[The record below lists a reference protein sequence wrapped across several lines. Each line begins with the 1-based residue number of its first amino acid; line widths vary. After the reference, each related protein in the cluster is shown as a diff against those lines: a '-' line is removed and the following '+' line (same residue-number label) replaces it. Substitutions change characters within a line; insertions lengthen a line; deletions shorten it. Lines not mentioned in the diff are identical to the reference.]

1 VRSAFAETWSE
12 FLADK
17 PFPESVTHDE
27 DLLAQYKSCL
37 MALRAVEDKTYM
49 GAGIASPSVPWGEA
63 VTADEPKG
71 YGYNFVWSRDLYQV
85 FTVFEA
91 LDDLRTAT
99 DALQY
104 IFEYQQDDEGFI
116 PQNTYVNGLTRWG
129 GEQID
134 NISFPLIMAYQLAES
149 GVDFGAVEYDYIN
162 VKRSGDYVARNG
174 PATAQERWEEE
185 AGYSPSSIAAEIAG
199 LVSAADLAVD
209 EGKPEDALPWLALA
223 DEWTDRVEEWTATET
238 GTDLHTHTPYYVRV
252 TRDGNPEA
260 GHLRTLANAGPT
272 LDERE
277 IIDGGFLELTR
288 LGIKPYDDEVIE
300 NSLVEVDET
309 IRVDTPQGPAF
320 YRYNGD
326 GYGERSEEAEGAPWS
341 VQTKGKGRLWPIF
354 TGERGEYEL
363 LAGTDEGPL
372 APQSLLETMAG
383 FANSGRMIAEQVWDR
398 HIENDYN
405 WDIGE
410 GTGAATPLAWSMAQF
425 IRLAHGIDA
434 GEPVEQPTAV
444 ADRYLDGDRGQA
456 PELRAET
463 RIVDDKLRVTGETDG
478 ELVAVKVTTD
488 SVVAEVEDGEFE
500 LTIPIGKGEI
510 PVTVAAASDTDLRQ
524 AATTV
529 ERFTI

>member
-1 VRSAFAETWSE
+1 
-12 FLADK
+12 
-17 PFPESVTHDE
+17 
-27 DLLAQYKSCL
+27 
-37 MALRAVEDKTYM
+37 
-49 GAGIASPSVPWGEA
+49 
-63 VTADEPKG
+63 
-71 YGYNFVWSRDLYQV
+71 
-85 FTVFEA
+85 
-91 LDDLRTAT
+91 
-99 DALQY
+99 
-104 IFEYQQDDEGFI
+104 
-116 PQNTYVNGLTRWG
+116 
-129 GEQID
+129 
-134 NISFPLIMAYQLAES
+134 
-149 GVDFGAVEYDYIN
+149 
-162 VKRSGDYVARNG
+162 
-174 PATAQERWEEE
+174 
-185 AGYSPSSIAAEIAG
+185 
-199 LVSAADLAVD
+199 
-209 EGKPEDALPWLALA
+209 LA
-223 DEWTDRVEEWTATET
+223 DEWTERVEEWTATQT
-238 GTDLHTHTPYYVRV
+238 GTELHTHTPYYVRV

-288 LGIKPYDDEVIE
+288 LGIKPYDDEVIL
-300 NSLVEVDET
+300 NSLTEVDET

-326 GYGERSEEAEGAPWS
+326 GYGERAEEAEGAPWS

-372 APQSLLETMAG
+372 EPQSMLEAMAG

-444 ADRYLDGDRGQA
+444 ADRYLGDKRGA
-456 PELRAET
+456 EPTLRVET
-463 RIVDDKLRVTGETDG
+463 RVVNDKLRVTGETNG
-478 ELVAVKVTTD
+478 ELVAVKVTAD
-488 SVVAEVEDGEFE
+488 SVITEVEDGEFE
-500 LTIPIGKGEI
+500 LTIPIDHGEV
-510 PVTVAAASDTDLRQ
+510 PVTVAAASNTDLRR
-524 AATTV
+524 AGTAV